1 MSTLNTELLKNITV
15 LYVEDEDQVREEV
28 IHFCKNFIPHF
39 HTAKNGEEGIKLF
52 HKIKPD
58 IIITDIQMPKMN
70 GLEMIKKI
78 NTNIPIIVST
88 AYSDTDFFLEA
99 IELPIN
105 KFKLKPIKLDELLYD
120 IQDCISN
127 SILKAKLFEKANLL
141 DIVDENVLISITD
154 NNGIIIDASTA
165 FCNFVKYS
173 KNELLGENHKILR
186 HPDTPD
192 SFYDNMWSIIKSKKV
207 FRSEIKNLKKNGEIY
222 WAILTITPVINENG
236 VVINFTAIRQDI
248 TNKKKL
254 EAASIED
261 ELTKLYNRRYF
272 NKIIDKEIRRVK
284 RDNMSLSLMC
294 IDIDNFK
301 KYNDTYGHPAGDKI
315 LEKTSDCLKKLAS
328 RAGDYVFRLG
338 GEEFGIISSGIN
350 SNKTV
355 DFMSSIVKSIEDL
368 QLEHKKNDASDYVTI
383 SAGLIIL
390 PSEKINDAKQLYQY
404 ADEALYKAKNK
415 GRNQLVVSDKS
426 LV

>member
-15 LYVEDEDQVREEV
+15 LYVEDEAQVREEV
-28 IHFCKNFIPHF
+28 THFCKKFIPHF
-39 HTAKNGEEGIKLF
+39 HTAKNGEEGIELF
-52 HKIKPD
+52 HKIKPN

-70 GLEMIKKI
+70 GLEMIKKL
-78 NTNIPIIVST
+78 NSNIPIIVST
-88 AYSDTDFFLEA
+88 AHSDTKFLMEA
-99 IELPIN
+99 IKLNIT
-105 KFKLKPIKLDELLYD
+105 KFNIKPIQLDQLLLD
-120 IQDCISN
+120 IQNSVSH
-127 SILKAKLFEKANLL
+127 SILKAELFEKDNLL
-141 DIVDENVLISITD
+141 DIVDKNVLISITD
-154 NNGIIIDASTA
+154 EHGIIIDASTA

-173 KNELLGENHKILR
+173 KGELIGENHKKLR
-186 HPDTPD
+186 HPNTPD
-192 SFYDNMWSIIKSKKV
+192 SFYANMWSVINSKKV
-207 FRSEIKNLKKNGEIY
+207 FCSEVKNLNKDGEIY
-222 WAILTITPVINENG
+222 WAKLTITPVLDKNNNI
-236 VVINFTAIRQDI
+236 INFTAIRQDI

-254 EAASIED
+254 EAASIQD

-350 SNKTV
+350 SAKTI
-355 DFMSSIVKSIEDL
+355 DFMSSIVKAIEDL
-368 QLEHKKNDASDYVTI
+368 KLEHKKNDVSDYVTI

-404 ADEALYKAKNK
+404 ADKALYKAKDK